1 MDSISEKSGANR
13 GLKGARRRQLT
24 PTDLSKIDRLP
35 PHSPEAEQAV
45 LGCVLLQPKECL
57 TEAVSRLKGNKLAFY
72 DLRHQTIFEHMI
84 EMQTAGQTIDTITLM
99 QHLKNAQALEQIGG
113 LAYLSSLPDTVATA
127 TMLDAYLQ
135 IVIEKWQLRVMIH
148 ACTNAVG
155 QCYEWTGDVNEL
167 IDTVQGDILEL
178 PTASQEGPQPLRAHG
193 AALVDRLDRYARGIG
208 MLTGLPTG
216 FRYWDRTFAGL
227 HPKDVIILGGDPGA
241 GKTSLAM
248 NVAERVAIDGGNPV
262 GVCSLEMGSEDLILR
277 LACSRARVNFHKLRT
292 GGASKIDLDNV
303 RGILPELMSEKKT
316 PIFIDESSGL
326 TLVEIRSRLRAM
338 KHRYGIRLAI
348 VDYLQLIALTREQMF
363 LGMAAGYADVARG
376 LQQAAKE
383 LNIPIIVLSQLSNEG
398 RKRGKSEKPKL
409 TDFRETGAIGDV
421 ANFAGI
427 LWRPTLGK
435 DEDGNDQEEALRAAI
450 KADPMGNHTLP
461 VEMEV
466 VKNKNGPA
474 GTGIEFNFMRWC
486 MRFEDLQYE
495 SKAPELPKNPVVDFT
510 HERLSKIDD
519 ADVPKTKP
527 KTP

>member
-1 MDSISEKSGANR
+1 MSDAISEKIGR
-13 GLKGARRRQLT
+13 DLKAAQRREPAT
-24 PTDLSKIDRLP
+24 VNLSKSERLP
-35 PHSPEAEQAV
+35 PHSPEAEAAV

-72 DLRHQTIFEHMI
+72 DLRHQTIFAHLLD
-84 EMQTAGQTIDTITLM
+84 MQTAGQSIDTITLM
-99 QHLKNAQALEQIGG
+99 QHLKDAQALEQIGG
-113 LAYLSSLPDTVATA
+113 LAFLSALPDAVESTG
-127 TMLDAYLQ
+127 MLDAYLK

-148 ACTNAVG
+148 TCTNAVG
-155 QCYEWTGDVNEL
+155 LCYEWKENVNEL
-167 IDTVQGDILEL
+167 IDTIQDDVLNL
-178 PTASQEGPQPLRAHG
+178 PTASAEGPQPLREHS

-208 MLTGLPTG
+208 MITGLPTG
-216 FRYWDRTFAGL
+216 FRYWDRTVAGL
-227 HPKDVIILGGDPGA
+227 HPKDIVILGGDPGA

-248 NVAERVAIDGGNPV
+248 NVAERVAIDGGNAV

-292 GGASKIDLDNV
+292 GGASKDDLGRV
-303 RGILPELMSEKKT
+303 RALLPELMNEEKT
-316 PIFIDESSGL
+316 PIYLDEGSGL

-338 KHRYGIRLAI
+338 KHRYDIRLAI

-427 LWRPTLGK
+427 LWRPALGK

-474 GTGIEFNFMRWC
+474 GTGVEFNFMRWC
-486 MRFEDLQYE
+486 MRFEDKQYE
-495 SKAPELPKNPVVDFT
+495 SKAPELPRDLTAEYQPG
-510 HERLSKIDD
+510 KIDPE
-519 ADVPKTKP
+519 DVPGGC
-527 KTP
+527 